1 MTPENL
7 KYTKTHEWIELL
19 DGGKARIGIT
29 DYAQS
34 ALGDIV
40 FINLPEAGDKLELLS
55 SFAEVESVKAVSE
68 IYSPVEG
75 VISAA
80 NSALDDMPELINS
93 TPYDAWIIEVE
104 QVGAMEEMLDAAA
117 YEEFLK
123 QEG

>member
-1 MTPENL
+1 MIPGNL
-7 KYTKTHEWIELL
+7 KYTRTHEWVEVLAN
-19 DGGKARIGIT
+19 GNVRIGIS
-29 DYAQS
+29 DYAQD

-40 FINLPEAGDKLELLS
+40 FINLPETGDSLALRA

-75 VISAA
+75 IISAV
-80 NSALDDMPELINS
+80 NTALEDEPERINS
-93 TPYDAWIIEVE
+93 TPYDAWIIELE
-104 QVGAMEEMLDAAA
+104 DAGAFEELLSAEE

>member
-7 KYTKTHEWIELL
+7 KYTKTHEWIKLL
-19 DGGKARIGIT
+19 DGGKARVGIT
-29 DYAQS
+29 DFAQS

-40 FINLPEAGDKLELLS
+40 FINLPEVGDKLEVLS

-75 VISAA
+75 TISAV
-80 NSALDDMPELINS
+80 NDALDNSPELINS

-104 QVGAMEEMLDAAA
+104 EVGAMEEMMDAAA